1 MHLKDFTENYVY
13 KFDPSYDQWRI
24 LKGDKYEG
32 DCEDFALSV
41 LYYVI
46 CNESLLAFWRELIF
60 GKAKIH
66 YVSNDGG
73 HAVLQWNGKYIDN
86 WTKDWVSKEDM
97 ERLGHKFDPW
107 MFTWFQVA
115 IKMLYGRF
123 KALSVKI

>member
-1 MHLKDFTENYVY
+1 MNLKDFTEIYVY

-41 LYYVI
+41 LYYVV
-46 CNESLLAFWRELIF
+46 CNESLLAFWYELIF

-73 HAVLQWNGKYIDN
+73 HAVLN
-86 WTKDWVSKEDM
+86 WTVSISTIGRKTGCLKKTWKGWATSLI
-97 ERLGHKFDPW
+97 LGCLHGSRW
-107 MFTWFQVA
+107 
-115 IKMLYGRF
+115 L
-123 KALSVKI
+123 